1 MRQTPFPQRERRL
14 LRLIASALLPA
25 GGVPRADGAVVVEDA
40 VDLLTQR
47 VQRPLLWVVRL
58 TLWVFELWTLVTHR
72 RRFSRLPA
80 GTRGEVM
87 SRASASGNPLRSGQ
101 VELFKHLLVNPY
113 LERAGSEVG
122 YDRSEVLEGCR
133 ARGPLQERPTLA
145 PRTWPH
151 IPPQLSC
158 DVVVIGSGAGGAPV
172 AARLA
177 EAGLDVVVVE
187 EGGHV
192 RREELEAE
200 ALWPRFL
207 RLYRDLGLTGT
218 VGRPP
223 IPVPL
228 GRAVGGTT
236 VVNAGTCYR
245 APDRVL
251 RRWVRDHGLEDARPA
266 DLGGLFDEVEQVQG
280 VGRPDRELLGCNAEV
295 FERGATAM
303 GADGHVLARNTRGCR
318 GCGEA
323 VVGCPFE
330 AKQAVHL
337 TWLPRAEA
345 AGATILARTRVDRV
359 VVEDGRA
366 RGVEATVLDPGPL
379 DEERHPVRIDAG
391 AVVVAAGAFH
401 TPVLLSRSGVEDPT
415 GTRGRN
421 LQIHP
426 AIGVAAV
433 MPDDVRSWVGVNQ
446 SWATDALFDEHGIMI
461 EVTSAAPPLT
471 GGQMPFAGH
480 ELKDLLAAA
489 PRTATCGFLIE
500 DSTTGRVRRGP
511 GGRPVATYQ
520 LSRHDRRRIA
530 IGFAWVAEAFL
541 EAGAE
546 RVLVGRPDQRWATS
560 KADVRRIRQ
569 EGVPPEALKLSAY
582 HPVGTHRI
590 GADADAPSDPWG
602 AVRGTAALWVADAS
616 SLPSCLGVNP
626 QVTIMTFALRTADR
640 ILATW

>member
-1 MRQTPFPQRERRL
+1 MAATHITARERRIL
-14 LRLIASALLPA
+14 SAVAEALLPA
-25 GGVPRADGAVVVEDA
+25 GGSPQAGGGVAVDDA
-40 VDLLTQR
+40 ADLLTER
-47 VQRPLLWVVRL
+47 VQRPLVWVVRL
-58 TLWVFELWTLVTHR
+58 TAWVFELWTLVTHR
-72 RRFSRLPA
+72 RRFTRLPEP
-80 GTRGEVM
+80 TRRTVVAEATAH
-87 SRASASGNPLRSGQ
+87 RNPLRSGQ
-101 VELFKHLLVNPY
+101 VELFKHVLVNPY
-113 LERAGSEVG
+113 LSRVAPEIG
-122 YDRSEVLEGCR
+122 YDRQEVLASCR
-133 ARGPLQERPTLA
+133 ARGPLEERPRLT

-151 IPPQLSC
+151 IPPRLSC
-158 DVVVIGSGAGGAPV
+158 DVVVVGSGAGGAPV

-187 EGGHV
+187 EGGHA

-200 ALWPRFL
+200 DVWPRFL

-218 VGRPP
+218 VGLPP

-251 RRWVRDHGLEDARPA
+251 ERWVRDHGLEDARPA
-266 DLGGLFDEVEQVQG
+266 DLDALFAEVEEVQG
-280 VGRPDRELLGCNAEV
+280 VGRPDREVLGCNAEV

-303 GADGHVLARNTRGCR
+303 GAQGHVLERNTRGCR

-366 RGVEATVLDPGPL
+366 RGVHGTVLDPGPL
-379 DEERHPVRIDAG
+379 DTEHHPVRIDAG

-401 TPVLLSRSGVEDPT
+401 TPVLLARSGVGDPS
-415 GTRGRN
+415 GGRGRN

-433 MPDDVRSWVGVNQ
+433 MPDDVRAWRGVNQ

-461 EVTSAAPPLT
+461 EATSAVPPLT
-471 GGQMPFAGH
+471 GGQMPFAGA
-480 ELKDLLAAA
+480 ELKDLLSAAR
-489 PRTATCGFLIE
+489 RTATCGFLIE

-511 GGRPVATYQ
+511 AGRPVATYQ
-520 LSRHDRRRIA
+520 LSAHDRRRIA
-530 IGFAWVAEAFL
+530 VGFAWVAEAFL

-546 RVLVGRPDQRWATS
+546 RVLVGRRDQRWATS
-560 KADVRRIRQ
+560 HADVRRIRQ
-569 EGVPPEALKLSAY
+569 EGVPPEVLKLSAY

-590 GADADAPSDPWG
+590 GADAAAPSDPWG
-602 AVRGTAALWVADAS
+602 AVRGTDGLWVADAS

-626 QVTIMTFALRTADR
+626 QVTIMAFALRTAAR
-640 ILATW
+640 VLATW

>member
-1 MRQTPFPQRERRL
+1 MGPARPSERWIL
-14 LRLIASALLPA
+14 AAAADALLPA
-25 GGVPRADGAVVVEDA
+25 GDTPDPPGTVA
-40 VDLLTQR
+40 VDEAVRLLDDR
-47 VQRPLLWVVRL
+47 VQRPIALVVRL
-58 TLWVFELWTLVTHR
+58 ALWVFELWTLVTHG

-80 GTRGEVM
+80 PLRRRVVAG
-87 SRASASGNPLRSGQ
+87 ASASRNPLRAGQ
-101 VELFKHLLVNPY
+101 VELLKHLLVNPY
-113 LERAGSEVG
+113 LSHPEVAAAIG
-122 YDRSEVLEGCR
+122 YDRAEVLRTCGD
-133 ARGPLQERPTLA
+133 RGPVPDRPDL
-145 PRTWPH
+145 PVVTWPDV
-151 IPPQLSC
+151 PPRIRC
-158 DVVVIGSGAGGAPV
+158 DVVVVGSGAGGAPV
-172 AARLA
+172 AASLA

-187 EGGHV
+187 EGGPV
-192 RREELEAE
+192 RRDELVEEGV
-200 ALWPRFL
+200 WPRFV

-218 VGRPP
+218 IGVPP

-251 RRWVRDHGLEDARPA
+251 ERWVRDHGLDDVRPG
-266 DLGGLFDEVEQVQG
+266 DLAPLFDEVEEVQG
-280 VGRPDRELLGCNAEV
+280 VGRPPRGVLGCNAEV
-295 FERGATAM
+295 FERGATAL
-303 GADGHVLARNTRGCR
+303 GADGHVLARNQRGCR

-337 TWLPRAEA
+337 TWLPRAVA
-345 AGATILARTRVDRV
+345 AGARIVARTRVDRV
-359 VVEDGRA
+359 VVAGGRA
-366 RGVEATVLDPGPL
+366 RGIEGTVLDPGPL
-379 DEERHPVRIDAG
+379 DRERRRIRIDAE

-401 TPVLLSRSGVEDPT
+401 TPVLLSRSGVDDPT
-415 GTRGRN
+415 GNRGRN

-433 MPDDVRSWVGVNQ
+433 MPDDVRSWRGVNQ

-461 EVTSAAPPLT
+461 EATSAAPPLT

-500 DSTTGRVRRGP
+500 DSTTGRVRSGP
-511 GGRPVATYQ
+511 AGRPLATYR
-520 LSRHDRRRIA
+520 LSRHDRRRNA
-530 IGFAWVAEAFL
+530 VGFAWDAEAFL

-560 KADVRRIRQ
+560 HGDVRRIRD
-569 EGVPPEALKLSAY
+569 EGVPPEVLKLSAY

-590 GADADAPSDPWG
+590 GADPDAPSDPWG
-602 AVRGTAALWVADAS
+602 AVRGTAGLWVADAS

-626 QVTIMTFALRTADR
+626 QVTIMAFALRTARR